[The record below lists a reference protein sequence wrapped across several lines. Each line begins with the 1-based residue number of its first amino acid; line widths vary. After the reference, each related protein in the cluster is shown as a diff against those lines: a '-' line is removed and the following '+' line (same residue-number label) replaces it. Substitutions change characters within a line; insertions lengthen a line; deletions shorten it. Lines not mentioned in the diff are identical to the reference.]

1 MIRKRIICCFCF
13 LLLIPMPAFGDSI
26 QTIKETA
33 PGRWFAEIQ
42 TEEGNTVIVDAPVHI
57 PNAETVSV
65 LRVSDNCKVSEL
77 VGDETFL
84 IGKADVRRREEIYD
98 PNRFSEIGYTPEDL
112 IVFLQ
117 GILNANDISDIDL
130 IPYRAEALG
139 SMCYVKSGRVFNRK
153 YSFPCSVAD
162 TTKPWKHDTTKGYHI
177 TATQT
182 ISGIPVFALG
192 YFSRNY
198 LGFYSYLYYIDQD
211 HYSVFL
217 HTVSMDTVLSPDE
230 QLLSFDALLEILT
243 KRIRDGKLQKILE
256 INLGYLPKNIKNGDQ
271 NDASSWLLIPV
282 WQIRGYDTYLDPVL
296 DGTLSVLSEED
307 RIQYDPDMICSIY
320 INAITG
326 EIEPT
331 VSF

>member
-42 TEEGNTVIVDAPVHI
+42 TEEGNTVTVDTPVHI

-153 YSFPCSVAD
+153 LWD
-162 TTKPWKHDTTKGYHI
+162 TSAETIWGFTPIYTTLI
-177 TATQT
+177 R
-182 ISGIPVFALG
+182 II
-192 YFSRNY
+192 
-198 LGFYSYLYYIDQD
+198 
-211 HYSVFL
+211 
-217 HTVSMDTVLSPDE
+217 TVSSSTRFLWIRSCRQTNNCSLLMLS
-230 QLLSFDALLEILT
+230 S
-243 KRIRDGKLQKILE
+243 K
-256 INLGYLPKNIKNGDQ
+256 Y
-271 NDASSWLLIPV
+271 
-282 WQIRGYDTYLDPVL
+282 
-296 DGTLSVLSEED
+296 
-307 RIQYDPDMICSIY
+307 
-320 INAITG
+320 
-326 EIEPT
+326 
-331 VSF
+331 